1 MEISVIRVKI
11 RYIFIMFNPT
21 EIIFATTTACNLHCP
36 HCFIKRDPSS
46 LKAEQ
51 ALSFLQSVRESENS
65 QIERIGFSG
74 GEPFLCLDFLCQV
87 IKASVDYDF
96 MFDRIMTNGDW
107 WKSEEDLRSS
117 LQKVYDS
124 GYDGKI
130 GLSYDTFH
138 GQSEERAA
146 TFIQSAW
153 EIFGG
158 DSVEIQ
164 SVKNEGDGSGTALS
178 ETRSKPTSQVL
189 PAMPSLPTPVTPPNV
204 PQMLRF
210 LASRLNLDYEE
221 NLSKSGRGIAT
232 LTDEE
237 HFLPAYIQ
245 TECYQ
250 SSDARA
256 FKDKE
261 WFEDDFCE
269 SMGQILF
276 VHATGD
282 IAPCCGFAN
291 ENTKLF
297 IGKITD
303 TFDTVLQKSREN
315 KMVSICFEK
324 GLSSLIKTLQKEGK
338 LPQGKTSDICTF
350 CDFVMQNL

>member
-1 MEISVIRVKI
+1 
-11 RYIFIMFNPT
+11 MFNPT

-164 SVKNEGDGSGTALS
+164 SVKNEGDGSGTAFT
-178 ETRSKPTSQVL
+178 ETRSKLASQVL
-189 PAMPSLPTPVTPPNV
+189 PLTGRSLPVTPPNV